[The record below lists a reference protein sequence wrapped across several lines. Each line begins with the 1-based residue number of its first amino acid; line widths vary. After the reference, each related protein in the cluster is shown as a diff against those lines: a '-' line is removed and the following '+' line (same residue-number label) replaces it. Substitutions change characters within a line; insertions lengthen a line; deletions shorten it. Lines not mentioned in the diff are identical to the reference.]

1 MAINKSH
8 TEYYVLMPIAQ
19 SKRKLIA
26 TATALFVAIGALTG
40 AIATGGAAAT
50 TIAFAQEPGQ
60 TTTTT
65 PSLPQQEEG
74 GEGVQQIQ
82 EEIVLQGTVTSEPD
96 PVPGHEQHDR
106 AEILPLRQ
114 DGSVYVGTLTFTAS
128 EPVDVVLLNIQN
140 LNDTEQQ
147 TINATTDDFGTL
159 LTAQLPD
166 GTNIAIN
173 LITPDYGTTAVP
185 TTSLPFVGNGLW
197 LHTTSGEPFIANYAV
212 YARVLP
218 AGIANTISELPEA
231 ADAATAEEEGEEG
244 VSTPGGEEEDTEVT
258 QEDGE
263 VSAANMTAT
272 ATDATDTNATTTET
286 ATAAE
291 QEGEEEQQ
299 QQTTPTIPSPNPLF
313 E

>member
-1 MAINKSH
+1 VQSHVINES
-8 TEYYVLMPIAQ
+8 TMSE
-19 SKRKLIA
+19 SKKLSRTTVVTLITIIA
-26 TATALFVAIGALTG
+26 TLGLLSALSFPVQTVN
-40 AIATGGAAAT
+40 
-50 TIAFAQEPGQ
+50 AQEEAGQ
-60 TTTTT
+60 TTTTS
-65 PSLPQQEEG
+65 PLSQQEDG
-74 GEGVQQIQ
+74 GGLQQVQ

-106 AEILPLRQ
+106 AEVLPLRQ

-159 LTAQLPD
+159 LTARLPD

-197 LHTTSGEPFIANYAV
+197 LHTTTGEPFIANYAV

-218 AGIANTISELPEA
+218 AGTANTISELPEG
-231 ADAATAEEEGEEG
+231 ADADTANAGAAE
-244 VSTPGGEEEDTEVT
+244 VTTPGQQEGGTEVT
-258 QEDGE
+258 QD
-263 VSAANMTAT
+263 
-272 ATDATDTNATTTET
+272 D
-286 ATAAE
+286 
-291 QEGEEEQQ
+291 GEEEGTTADTTGGAGAGETMT
-299 QQTTPTIPSPNPLF
+299 TTPPSPLL

>member
-1 MAINKSH
+1 LASNKSYS
-8 TEYYVLMPIAQ
+8 EYHILMPIAQ

-26 TATALFVAIGALTG
+26 AAALFVTFGALMG
-40 AIATGGAAAT
+40 AIATGGEAA

-60 TTTTT
+60 TTT
-65 PSLPQQEEG
+65 PPLPQQEG
-74 GEGVQQIQ
+74 GDVQVQ

-159 LTAQLPD
+159 LTALLPD

-197 LHTTSGEPFIANYAV
+197 LHTTTGEPFIANYAV

-218 AGIANTISELPEA
+218 AGTANTISELPETP
-231 ADAATAEEEGEEG
+231 DAATAEEEEEEEA
-244 VSTPGGEEEDTEVT
+244 VTTPGGEDTEVT

-272 ATDATDTNATTTET
+272 ATDATDTNATATEA

-291 QEGEEEQQ
+291 QEGEEQQ
-299 QQTTPTIPSPNPLF
+299 QQTTPTIPAPNPLF

>member
-1 MAINKSH
+1 
-8 TEYYVLMPIAQ
+8 MPIVQ
-19 SKRKLIA
+19 SKRRLIA
-26 TATALFVAIGALTG
+26 AATALLAAIGALTG
-40 AIATGGAAAT
+40 AIATGGGGAAAT
-50 TIAFAQEPGQ
+50 TIAFAQELGQ
-60 TTTTT
+60 TTITT
-65 PSLPQQEEG
+65 PPLPQQEEG
-74 GEGVQQIQ
+74 GDVQQVQ
-82 EEIVLQGTVTSEPD
+82 EEEIVLQGTVTSEPD

-159 LTAQLPD
+159 LTALLPD

-197 LHTTSGEPFIANYAV
+197 LHTTTGEPFIANYAV

-218 AGIANTISELPEA
+218 GETANTISELPE
-231 ADAATAEEEGEEG
+231 TASPAGTTEEEAA
-244 VSTPGGEEEDTEVT
+244 VTTPGGGGEDTEVT
-258 QEDGE
+258 QGDGE
-263 VSAANMTAT
+263 EGTAA
-272 ATDATDTNATTTET
+272 DTTGGAGAGETTT
-286 ATAAE
+286 
-291 QEGEEEQQ
+291 
-299 QQTTPTIPSPNPLF
+299 TIPPSPLL